1 MAGLH
6 EWQPGLPALA
16 QVVARRVGA
25 VVVAPPCE
33 PFAPALKAQGLSAE
47 CLCLVRADN
56 ARAAL
61 WAAEQALRCRD
72 VVDVMA

>member
-1 MAGLH
+1 
-6 EWQPGLPALA
+6 
-16 QVVARRVGA
+16 
-25 VVVAPPCE
+25 
-33 PFAPALKAQGLSAE
+33 
-47 CLCLVRADN
+47 LCLVRADN